1 MDAVLL
7 VIWMLIASGTEAVG
21 DNRSRN
27 LDLLEPGKQSLS
39 LPLFGKQDALTAE
52 STILVNEFVRDVEGV
67 QHVPMENEIHEPRR
81 KIISF
86 MSDDGGM
93 FFASITVDD
102 NDDDGVVLD
111 RIGDVG
117 EDIK

>member
-21 DNRSRN
+21 DNLSRSM
-27 LDLLEPGKQSLS
+27 DLLEPGKQSVSLLLS
-39 LPLFGKQDALTAE
+39 GTQDALTAE
-52 STILVNEFVRDVEGV
+52 SAILVNEFVRDVKG
-67 QHVPMENEIHEPRR
+67 VPMENEIHEPRR

-86 MSDDGGM
+86 MSDEGGI
-93 FFASITVDD
+93 FFASISMDADERD
-102 NDDDGVVLD
+102 NAILD

-117 EDIK
+117 NDIE

>member
-7 VIWMLIASGTEAVG
+7 VFWMLIARGTEAVG
-21 DNRSRN
+21 DNLSRN
-27 LDLLEPGKQSLS
+27 MDLLEPGKQSVSLLLS
-39 LPLFGKQDALTAE
+39 GTEDALTAE
-52 STILVNEFVRDVEGV
+52 SAILVNEFVRDVEGV
-67 QHVPMENEIHEPRR
+67 VPMENEIHEPRR

-86 MSDDGGM
+86 MSDEGGI

-102 NDDDGVVLD
+102 NDDDDAVVD

-117 EDIK
+117 EDTE

>member
-1 MDAVLL
+1 
-7 VIWMLIASGTEAVG
+7 MLIASGTEAVG

-52 STILVNEFVRDVEGV
+52 SAILANEFVRDVEGV
-67 QHVPMENEIHEPRR
+67 RHDPMENEAHEPRR

-86 MSDDGGM
+86 MTDEGEMS
-93 FFASITVDD
+93 FASISIDADERD
-102 NDDDGVVLD
+102 NAILD

-117 EDIK
+117 NDIE